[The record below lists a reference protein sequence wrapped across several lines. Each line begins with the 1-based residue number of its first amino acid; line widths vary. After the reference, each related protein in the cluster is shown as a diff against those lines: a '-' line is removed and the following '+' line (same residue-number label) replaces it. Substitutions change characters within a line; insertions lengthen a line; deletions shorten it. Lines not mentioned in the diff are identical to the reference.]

1 MLIVL
6 AYPIPRCVF
15 VECAVASISSLAASS
30 VARPSPRDLLQ
41 QQLSAEISTGKVK
54 AADKSAL
61 SSAIDTIDSSIRS
74 QQSSGSQS
82 TSSAE
87 RGRGKSLKDT
97 VASLIQQQV
106 DSGALTADQASELKQ
121 VFADTF
127 AKSGGPSGPPP
138 EGGPEGAGGPGGR
151 KGPPPG
157 GPGGAGGPPPPKK
170 DDSDDTSV
178 TSTSSTDTIAA
189 LLKKLQESID
199 RAQTYSAV
207 GSGKSTNTSKAL
219 LIDVSA

>member
-1 MLIVL
+1 
-6 AYPIPRCVF
+6 
-15 VECAVASISSLAASS
+15 VASISSLVASS

-54 AADKSAL
+54 AADKSVL

-82 TSSAE
+82 TPSIE

-106 DSGALTADQASELKQ
+106 DSGALTADQGSELKQ

-127 AKSGGPSGPPP
+127 AKRGGPGGPPP
-138 EGGPEGAGGPGGR
+138 EGGPEGAGGPGGPKGLGGP

-170 DDSDDTSV
+170 DNGDDTTV
-178 TSTSSTDTIAA
+178 TASSADTIAV

-199 RAQTYSAV
+199 RAQTYSAAA
-207 GSGKSTNTSKAL
+207 SGKSTNTSKAL

>member
-1 MLIVL
+1 
-6 AYPIPRCVF
+6 
-15 VECAVASISSLAASS
+15 VASISSLAAASI
-30 VARPSPRDLLQ
+30 ARPSPRDLLQ
-41 QQLSAEISTGKVK
+41 QQLSTEISAGKVK
-54 AADKSAL
+54 SADKSVL

-74 QQSSGSQS
+74 QRPSGPPS
-82 TSSAE
+82 TSPGE

-97 VASLIQQQV
+97 VATLIQQQV

-127 AKSGGPSGPPP
+127 AKRVGP
-138 EGGPEGAGGPGGR
+138 GGPEGAGGPDGPKGPGGP

-170 DDSDDTSV
+170 DNDDSSV
-178 TSTSSTDTIAA
+178 TSSSSTDTIAA

-199 RAQTYSAV
+199 RAQTYSAA

>member
-1 MLIVL
+1 M
-6 AYPIPRCVF
+6 
-15 VECAVASISSLAASS
+15 ASISSLVAAS

-41 QQLSAEISTGKVK
+41 QQLSNEISSGKVK

-61 SSAIDTIDSSIRS
+61 STAIDSIDSSIRS

-82 TSSAE
+82 TASTE

-127 AKSGGPSGPPP
+127 AKRGGPPP
-138 EGGPEGAGGPGGR
+138 EGGPEGAGGPDGPKGP

-178 TSTSSTDTIAA
+178 TTSSSTDAIAA

-199 RAQTYSAV
+199 RAQTYSAA

>member
-1 MLIVL
+1 
-6 AYPIPRCVF
+6 
-15 VECAVASISSLAASS
+15 VASISSLAASS
-30 VARPSPRDLLQ
+30 IARPSPRDLLQ

-54 AADKSAL
+54 SADKSAL
-61 SSAIDTIDSSIRS
+61 STAIDTIDSSIRS
-74 QQSSGSQS
+74 QQSSGSQP
-82 TSSAE
+82 TPAAE

-127 AKSGGPSGPPP
+127 AKRGGPGGQPP
-138 EGGPEGAGGPGGR
+138 EGGPEGAGGPKGPGGPKDPGGP

-157 GPGGAGGPPPPKK
+157 GPGGAGGPPPPKR
-170 DDSDDTSV
+170 DDGDSDDASV
-178 TSTSSTDTIAA
+178 TATSKSADPIAE
-189 LLKKLQESID
+189 LLKRLQEAAD
-199 RAQTYSAV
+199 RAQTYSAA
-207 GSGKSTNTSKAL
+207 GSGRGTNTSKAL

>member
-1 MLIVL
+1 MVYLN
-6 AYPIPRCVF
+6 PRCVF

-30 VARPSPRDLLQ
+30 IARPSPRDLLQ

-54 AADKSAL
+54 SADKSAL
-61 SSAIDTIDSSIRS
+61 STAIDTIDSSIRS
-74 QQSSGSQS
+74 QQSSGSQP
-82 TSSAE
+82 TPAAE

-127 AKSGGPSGPPP
+127 AKRGGPGGQPP
-138 EGGPEGAGGPGGR
+138 EGGPEGAGGP

-170 DDSDDTSV
+170 DDGDSDDTSV
-178 TSTSSTDTIAA
+178 TSSSNSADPIAE
-189 LLKKLQESID
+189 LLKRLQEAAD
-199 RAQTYSAV
+199 RAQTYSAA
-207 GSGKSTNTSKAL
+207 GSGRSTNTSKAL